1 MARRVAVSTGGGDC
15 PGLNAVIRAVT
26 ITMIREYGIE
36 VFGIETGFDGL
47 LGRGGARVRPLTEDT
62 VRGILPEGGTILGT
76 SNRGTP
82 FAMPR
87 EGGGTVDRSA
97 EIIDRLQEL
106 EIETVVTIGGDGSMK
121 IAAQLLGLGVNLIGV
136 PKTIDND
143 LLVTDVTFGFDSALQ
158 VATEAIDRLH
168 STADSHHRVMIVE
181 VMGRDA
187 GWIALHAGIAGGAD
201 VILIPEM
208 PYDMQAVVSS
218 LVKRARSGQKSS
230 IVVVAEGAIEAGK
243 GALYLDDRASTNTLA
258 KRLGG
263 VGTKVAEDI
272 AEACGADTRATVL
285 GHVQRGGSPSP
296 FDRVLGT
303 RFGCAAAHLVA
314 KGAKG
319 RMVALRGADIV
330 DCAIADAIR
339 EPKLVNPHGE
349 LVTAARSLGVSFGDS

>member
-1 MARRVAVSTGGGDC
+1 MARRIAVSTGGGDC

-26 ITMIREYGIE
+26 MTLIRDHGCE

-47 LGRGGARVRPLTEDT
+47 LGRGGARVRPLTEPV

-76 SNRGTP
+76 SNRGSP

-97 EIIDRLQEL
+97 EILERIQSLGID
-106 EIETVVTIGGDGSMK
+106 TVVTIGGDGSMK
-121 IAAQLLGLGVNLIGV
+121 IAARLLDLGLNLIGV

-158 VATEAIDRLH
+158 VATDAIDRLH

-201 VILIPEM
+201 VILVPEIP
-208 PYDMQAVVSS
+208 YRIDTVVNAV
-218 LVKRARSGQKSS
+218 VKRARTGLKSS
-230 IVVVAEGAIEAGK
+230 IVVVAEGAVEAGA
-243 GALYLDDRASTNTLA
+243 GAMYLDERASTHSVA
-258 KRLGG
+258 RRLGG
-263 VGTKVAEDI
+263 IGTKVAEDI

-314 KGAKG
+314 KGARG
-319 RMVALRGADIV
+319 RMVALRGADII
-330 DCAIADAIR
+330 DCAIVDAIA
-339 EPKLVNPHGE
+339 EPKLVDPGGE
-349 LVTAARSLGVSFGDS
+349 LVAAAQSLGTTFGE